1 MSVPQIKLND
11 GHSIPQLG
19 FGTWQVKAEDAASFV
34 SSALKIGYRHV
45 DTAQMY
51 KNEKEVGEGI
61 KASGVARE
69 EVYITTKLNNT
80 FHEPDKARKSFD
92 ESLKALGVDYV
103 DLFLIHWPLPTLYGG
118 DYVST
123 WNTLIE
129 FKKSGRARSVGV
141 SNFQI
146 DHLKR
151 LAAETELVPACNQIE
166 AHPFFNNDAVR
177 KYGVEHGIHTEAW
190 SPIGQ
195 GKVLQDPQIQ
205 ELAQKVGKSPA
216 QVALRWHIQRGDIIF
231 PKSSSP
237 ERMKENFELFDFELS
252 AEDMATISKLDK
264 GAAGRIGPDPDTFAF
279 LPQ

>member
-1 MSVPQIKLND
+1 MSIPHIKLND
-11 GHSIPQLG
+11 GHGIPQLG
-19 FGTWQVKAEDAASFV
+19 FGTWQVKPKDAASFV

-51 KNEKEVGEGI
+51 KNEKEVGEGVKI
-61 KASGVARE
+61 SGVARE
-69 EVYITTKLNNT
+69 EVFITSKLNNN
-80 FHEPDKARKSFD
+80 FHEPDQARKSFD
-92 ESLKALGVDYV
+92 DTLKALGIDYI

-118 DYVST
+118 DFVQT

-146 DHLKR
+146 EHLKR

-166 AHPFFNNDAVR
+166 VHPFFNNDAVR
-177 KYGVEHGIHTEAW
+177 AHNREQGIHTEAW

-195 GKVLQDPQIQ
+195 GKVLKDATIQDI
-205 ELAQKVGKSPA
+205 AKKIGKGPA

-237 ERMKENFELFDFELS
+237 ERMQENFDIFGFELS
-252 AEDMATISKLDK
+252 AEDLAAISKLDK
-264 GAAGRIGPDPDTFAF
+264 GASGRIGPDPDTFAMI
-279 LPQ
+279 P